1 MIEEK
6 KYEKPGVLHVA
17 VLFLLAFVISF
28 NYSCGREESKISA
41 PQSSKHIKTISNNPQ
56 IQQCISST
64 NKTDTNFLTTPQL
77 TDKTSGNQDMPNI
90 SNDDKHII
98 SDSSSSAPPNP
109 DEIKQLINR
118 VKVECSPLS
127 SSIPQAIYRLDANRD
142 GPVIMNFLNDS
153 DGAVRE
159 SAAFT
164 LSLLGIKESIPELRK
179 LLYDSE
185 PNVRKTVIE
194 TLNSLG
200 AVKNTPEIIYLLND
214 KDSWVRRAAVIVLGQ
229 ADMKEA
235 IPEITKLLTDSDEYV
250 RVCAIDA
257 LASLSGREA
266 VPEIIKLLNDK
277 VKHVRCH
284 ASISLSNL
292 GDKSAIPP
300 MIELLQDKPERARD
314 GVACALGALGAI
326 EAIPLFIK
334 LLGHSEVD
342 ARLGAIAA
350 LRHMG
355 AKETFTCY
363 VCSNYTGIRPLNEQ
377 CQMAAKEAIPEV
389 IKLINDEDE
398 YIQSLVA
405 LVLGQ
410 LDAKE
415 AIPQLLERLDE
426 KHKYHATSTP
436 AGAVIAVVELG
447 AKNQIP
453 SHRLEW
459 CIDRLYDFFP
469 AKPEDLQ
476 RRCKAALKELQPPG
490 YIKDWKK

>member
-1 MIEEK
+1 MNKTILIII
-6 KYEKPGVLHVA
+6 GLGCA
-17 VLFLLAFVISF
+17 LLAAAGIMQHTHHTAHKKIHICYDTEVEPIVADDNAPGWVKDFF
-28 NYSCGREESKISA
+28 DESNKA
-41 PQSSKHIKTISNNPQ
+41 NN
-56 IQQCISST
+56 
-64 NKTDTNFLTTPQL
+64 NKELVNQGIPHNKNDNN
-77 TDKTSGNQDMPNI
+77 SG
-90 SNDDKHII
+90 
-98 SDSSSSAPPNP
+98 SSSSTPLNYE
-109 DEIKQLINR
+109 EIKQLINAI
-118 VKVECSPLS
+118 KAECGNTS
-127 SSIPQAIYRLDANRD
+127 SSFGPRAIYRIDAVRD
-142 GPVIMNFLNDS
+142 GPAIMNLLNDP
-153 DGAVRE
+153 DGSVRE

-164 LSLLGIKESIPELRK
+164 LGLMGIKESIPELRK

-185 PNVRKTVIE
+185 PNVRKTAIE

-200 AVKNTPEIIYLLND
+200 AVKNTPEIIHLLND
-214 KDSWVRRAAVIVLGQ
+214 KDSWTRRAAVIVLGQ
-229 ADMKEA
+229 SDMKDA
-235 IPEITKLLTDSDEYV
+235 IPEITELLTDSDEYV

-266 VPEIIKLLNDK
+266 VPEIIKLLDDK
-277 VKHVRCH
+277 VKYVRSQ
-284 ASISLSNL
+284 ASITLINL
-292 GDKSAIPP
+292 DDKSVIPS

-363 VCSNYTGIRPLNEQ
+363 VCHNYTGIRPLNER
-377 CQMAAKEAIPEV
+377 CQMAAREAIPEL

-426 KHKYHATSTP
+426 KHKYHATYTP
-436 AGAVIAVVELG
+436 SGAVLALVELG

-453 SHRLEW
+453 FHRLEW
-459 CIDRLYDFFP
+459 CIDRLYEFYP

-490 YIKDWKK
+490 YIKIWKK